1 MTEDHL
7 CGSHADIITFLTNH
21 ATVITVRL
29 MFSLLISSLSF
40 LYYLYNQFLLI
51 RSITTAE

>member
-7 CGSHADIITFLTNH
+7 CGSHADIITFLTNY

>member
-1 MTEDHL
+1 MTGDHL